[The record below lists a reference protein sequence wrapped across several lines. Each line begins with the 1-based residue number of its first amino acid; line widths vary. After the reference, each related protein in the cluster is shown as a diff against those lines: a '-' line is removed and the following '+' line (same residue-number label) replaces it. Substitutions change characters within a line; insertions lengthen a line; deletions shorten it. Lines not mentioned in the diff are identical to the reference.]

1 VRTNVICTSNYC
13 SCDVE
18 CDICGAGSLEEHGEV
33 VSSIPDPRR
42 GGTYWQT
49 HYEACLDCLKAGVAR
64 FPDRLRK
71 YARAIEEEA
80 RTRAQD
86 LRQLATAEWS
96 SVPGRTYADIMRKH
110 QEHEEERQQRDRQ
123 EMNDALAEL
132 QATWPLYE
140 FTANPR
146 AKEN

>member
-1 VRTNVICTSNYC
+1 VRTNLVWTSNHC
-13 SCDVE
+13 SYDVE
-18 CDICGAGSLEEHGEV
+18 CDICGAGPLEEHGAV

-49 HYEACLDCLKAGVAR
+49 HYEACLDCLKADVAR
-64 FPDRLRK
+64 FPDLLRK
-71 YARAIEEEA
+71 YARTIEEEA
-80 RTRAQD
+80 RTKAQD
-86 LRQLATAEWS
+86 LRQLAIAEWS
-96 SVPGRTYADIMRKH
+96 SVPERTHADIMREH
-110 QEHEEERQQRDRQ
+110 QKREEERQQRDRQ

-140 FTANPR
+140 FTATAK